1 LATRTRFL
9 SRLIGLYLILISL
22 AMFANKQ
29 ATLESMTA
37 LIHNPPVLFVVAVM
51 VMAAG
56 LAMVLCHNVWSGGV
70 APVVVTLTGWLM
82 LIKGGLLLSL
92 SPEAAPGFF
101 LVGLRYAQ
109 LFDLYMAIV
118 LALGLYLAY
127 EGFRSRAS

>member
-1 LATRTRFL
+1 
-9 SRLIGLYLILISL
+9 
-22 AMFANKQ
+22 MFANKQ

-82 LIKGGLLLSL
+82 LIKGALLLFL